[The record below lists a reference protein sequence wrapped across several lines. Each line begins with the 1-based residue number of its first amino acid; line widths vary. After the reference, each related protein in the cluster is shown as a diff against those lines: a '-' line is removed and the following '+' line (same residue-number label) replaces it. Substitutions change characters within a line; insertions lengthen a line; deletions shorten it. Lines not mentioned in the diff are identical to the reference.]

1 MILSTHAIVGG
12 AVASLFPS
20 HPVLVAIA
28 GFASH
33 FVIDA
38 IPHWDYPLQAIS
50 TKRGADNRC
59 QLIIDRHL
67 LFDATLIS
75 LDTCA
80 GLAMAAWLFATPA
93 TIGAI
98 VLGAIAGMA
107 PDPLRFAQKLYPREP
122 LNSLQRFHRWVHAK
136 QRLTWPD
143 WRQLAGAF
151 RGDGIGNCDRAQVT
165 AGADVRPGLAEGAV
179 AERVVKIFA
188 RVMLNSQ

>member
-12 AVASLFPS
+12 AVASLFSS
-20 HPVLVAIA
+20 HPVLVAVA

-50 TKRGADNRC
+50 VKRGADDRR
-59 QLIIDRHL
+59 QLIIDRRL
-67 LFDATLIS
+67 LFDTTLIS
-75 LDTCA
+75 LDACA

-93 TIGAI
+93 TIGVI

-122 LNSLQRFHRWVHAK
+122 LNSLQRFHRWMHAK
-136 QRLTWPD
+136 QNLTWPIGVSS
-143 WRQLAGAF
+143 QVLFAATVS
-151 RGDGIGNCDRAQVT
+151 GIVI
-165 AGADVRPGLAEGAV
+165 GL
-179 AERVVKIFA
+179 R
-188 RVMLNSQ
+188 